1 MTTIQ
6 FNRATV
12 ICTITSSHIFV
23 VWLYLESYINR
34 GSGAKQKIV
43 SSNIYGSGGGGDGGK
58 VFFCIRA
65 RWWTRR
71 LMVWPVQREK
81 NQFKVTS
88 SFVYV
93 EVMLVR
99 SCRCWWTRRLTR
111 RRTRW
116 PWSTEGL
123 VQDENRFE
131 ETPPS
136 NISAALLLAVWT
148 RCPNWTR
155 VYIIVWI

>member
-1 MTTIQ
+1 M
-6 FNRATV
+6 
-12 ICTITSSHIFV
+12 
-23 VWLYLESYINR
+23 
-34 GSGAKQKIV
+34 
-43 SSNIYGSGGGGDGGK
+43 GK
-58 VFFCIRA
+58 VVDKEVDGLTRA
-65 RWWTRR
+65 
-71 LMVWPVQREK
+71 EG

-88 SFVYV
+88 SLVYV

-111 RRTRW
+111 RRSRW

-148 RCPNWTR
+148 K
-155 VYIIVWI
+155 VSKLDKIIHCLDLKSLAKNKTIFT